1 MKNIFFTLYAKW
13 HSRMNKWSLIK
24 GLNNI
29 YANMEPFS
37 VPYRGKNGLLFYI
50 FGDQKGNVLG
60 LTFVENIRNK
70 KLG

>member
-1 MKNIFFTLYAKW
+1 
-13 HSRMNKWSLIK
+13 MNKCSLIK
-24 GLNNI
+24 HGT
-29 YANMEPFS
+29 E
-37 VPYRGKNGLLFYI
+37 LLFYI